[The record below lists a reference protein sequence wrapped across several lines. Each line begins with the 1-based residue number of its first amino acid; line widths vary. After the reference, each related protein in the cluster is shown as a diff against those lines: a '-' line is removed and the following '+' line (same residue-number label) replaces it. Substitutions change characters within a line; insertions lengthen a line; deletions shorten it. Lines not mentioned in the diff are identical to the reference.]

1 MSAPP
6 SPDSQLQQLDQD
18 TTLEPVQSLNSKLD
32 RLFLPDMATEAPIAV
47 ATSSTP
53 ASTVNEEKRWT
64 YLDNIRKNPG
74 PFSDPDVAGTPEAF
88 EQFDKMKVLVI
99 GAGGLGCEILKNLAM
114 SKFKDIHVID
124 MDTIDISNLNR
135 QFLFRQS
142 DVGKSKSE
150 CAAQF
155 VMRRVK
161 GVTIT
166 AHNCRI
172 QDFDAD
178 FYKQFQLVICGLDS
192 IEARRWINAM
202 LVSIAEAGEDADC
215 LIPLIDGGTE
225 GFKGQARV
233 VIPSMTSCI
242 ECQLDMHAPRA
253 AVPLC
258 TIASIP
264 RQPEHCIEWAHV
276 IAWDQEKPFPQLDK
290 DDPAHV
296 SWLYQKALARAEE
309 FKISGVTYALTQG
322 VIKNIIPAIASTNA
336 IIAASCCNEAFKL
349 ASSAAP
355 TLGMEENYMMYSGND
370 SVYTYTFRH
379 EKKDDC
385 PVCGQQSRP
394 LEVDPNSTLQELVD
408 SFATRPEAQLK
419 KPSLRGEGKTLY
431 MQFPPSLEEKTRP
444 NLEKTIKE
452 LGLEDG
458 QNVIVTDP
466 AFPLEFNFY
475 LRFKGTA

>member
-1 MSAPP
+1 MTAEVVAPGATG
-6 SPDSQLQQLDQD
+6 LDF
-18 TTLEPVQSLNSKLD
+18 T
-32 RLFLPDMATEAPIAV
+32 
-47 ATSSTP
+47 
-53 ASTVNEEKRWT
+53 STVDETKRWT
-64 YLDNIRKNPG
+64 YLDAIRKNPG
-74 PFSDPDVAGTPEAF
+74 PFSDPDVAGTEEAF
-88 EQFDKMKVLVI
+88 EQFDKIKVLVI

-114 SKFKDIHVID
+114 SKFRDIHVID

-142 DVGKSKSE
+142 DVGQSKAE
-150 CAAQF
+150 VAARF

-166 AHNCRI
+166 AHNNRI

-178 FYKQFQLVICGLDS
+178 FYKQFQFVICGLDS

-202 LVSIAEAGEDADC
+202 LVSIAEEGEDPDS
-215 LIPLIDGGTE
+215 LIPMIDGGTE

-233 VIPSMTSCI
+233 IVPSITSCI

-290 DDPAHV
+290 DDPTHV
-296 SWLYQKALARAEE
+296 SWLYQKALARAQE
-309 FKISGVTYALTQG
+309 FNITGVTYALTQG

-336 IIAASCCNEAFKL
+336 IIAAACCNEAFKL

-370 SVYTYTFRH
+370 SIYTYTFKH
-379 EKKDDC
+379 ERKDDC
-385 PVCGQQSRP
+385 PVCGQQARP
-394 LEVDPNSTLQELVD
+394 LDVDPNSTLQDVLD
-408 SFATRPEAQLK
+408 SLAVLPEAQLK
-419 KPSLRGEGKTLY
+419 KPSIRGEGKTLY
-431 MQFPPSLEEKTRP
+431 MQFPPGLEEQTRP
-444 NLEKTIKE
+444 NLAKTIQE
-452 LGLEDG
+452 LGLENG
-458 QNVIVTDP
+458 QNVVITDP
-466 AFPLEFNFY
+466 AVTVEFNFY
-475 LRFKGTA
+475 LRFKKT